1 MEHVGTGDHRMEGG
15 RNVVRIKPA
24 VFILGVL
31 LGFAIYWIL
40 FSRNDQ
46 PVTSTFLEPRSSF
59 KVYLI
64 TMDKQDRHWYTLN
77 QGAADMAA
85 LLGINYVWDAP
96 ENKDTTKQ
104 IEIIYKAVEDGAN
117 LILLAANDPVAV
129 SNAIEDAKAKSVKFI
144 YVDSPAYEEAIVTLA
159 TNNYSAGM
167 TAGETMLSELEGVGI
182 LNGSVGIIGVSTATN
197 STMNRELG
205 FREALEKDGRYRLLD
220 TEYQN
225 GDPTASEQ
233 AAAKLITEH
242 PELVGLF
249 GTNEGSTIGV
259 GNAIKGNNPNL
270 IGIGFDRSPDILA
283 LIRDGSLRAAI
294 AQNPYTMGYLG
305 MAEAYAALTG
315 LDTGPPEINTGVS
328 LLRRRN

>member
-1 MEHVGTGDHRMEGG
+1 MI
-15 RNVVRIKPA
+15 RIKPA
-24 VFILGVL
+24 VFILEIL
-31 LGFAIYWIL
+31 LGFAVFLIL
-40 FSRNDQ
+40 FRGINQ
-46 PVTSTFLEPRSSF
+46 PVTSESLKQSNNF

-77 QGAADMAA
+77 QGASVMAN

-96 ENKDTTKQ
+96 ETKDTTKQ

-129 SNAIEDAKAKSVKFI
+129 LNAIEDAKAKSVKFI
-144 YVDSPAYEEAIVTLA
+144 YVDSPANEEAIVTLA
-159 TNNYSAGM
+159 TNNYSAGV
-167 TAGETMLSELEGVGI
+167 TAGETMLSELEGEGI
-182 LNGSVGIIGVSTATN
+182 LSGSIGIIGVSTATN

-205 FREALEKDGRYRLLD
+205 FRNALEKGGRYQILD

-225 GDPTASEQ
+225 GDPAASEQ
-233 AAAKLITEH
+233 AAAKLIVEH

-249 GTNEGSTIGV
+249 GTNEGSTVGV
-259 GNAIKGNNPNL
+259 GNAIKANNPK
-270 IGIGFDRSPDILA
+270 IVGIGFDRSPDILA
-283 LIRDGSLRAAI
+283 LIRDGSLKDVI

-315 LDTGPPEINTGVS
+315 QDTGPPEINTGVS
-328 LLRRRN
+328 LLRKRY